1 MRDLLLERFFFE
13 ASNVE
18 AYYQSIVISIPVVA
32 MPIYSILGPRYLK
45 LLKRQRHKESISCKE
60 EEPITLNHVMRVR
73 KKKERGPK
81 KKAKEEPE
89 ANDSED

>member
-73 KKKERGPK
+73 KKRKGAEKESERGT
-81 KKAKEEPE
+81 
-89 ANDSED
+89 